1 MLKFEKKQKCLTQ
14 LKQGSSH
21 ILLNHHGNHD
31 ALNTMCLLIGN
42 ENCANT
48 LNLPNNMLLQNQQ

>member
-14 LKQGSSH
+14 LKQESSH
-21 ILLNHHGNHD
+21 ILLNHHD

-42 ENCANT
+42 ENCSNT